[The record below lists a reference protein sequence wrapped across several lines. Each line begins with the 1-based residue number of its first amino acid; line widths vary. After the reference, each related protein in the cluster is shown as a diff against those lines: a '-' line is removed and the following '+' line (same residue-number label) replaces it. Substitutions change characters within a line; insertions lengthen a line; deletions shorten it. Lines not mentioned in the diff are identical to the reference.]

1 MKRRKRIVTVVATLA
16 ITASLALPAAA
27 AARSFCYPAYNPGAS
42 VTVTN
47 SYDVSVD
54 AVSWGD

>member
-27 AARSFCYPAYNPGAS
+27 AARSFSYPAYDPGAS
-42 VTVTN
+42 VTVTS
-47 SYDVSVD
+47 SYDVTFD
-54 AVSWGD
+54 TVSWGD